1 MVARY
6 TTYNHLPIAADTDLD
21 AMVRRLEAIFLS
33 GAPELVAAGSQWY
46 ATRHQDLQDLS
57 LLTAIPVEVLAYVTS
72 ALSPQTNWQS
82 NWHAVMQTL
91 NGWVHD
97 DKAPVRSATLYAAN
111 DAKAWRI
118 LQAWD
123 DGLSMGTIRGIL
135 GKGPKTH
142 AFARNLTE
150 ESTLANGDV
159 AITIDSI
166 SYQAATG
173 VVPSGGIR
181 GGRYR
186 RVAAAFS
193 FLARKY
199 GLPLFVFQAILWTI
213 FRQTGA

>member
-6 TTYNHLPIAADTDLD
+6 TTYSHLPTAADTDLD
-21 AMVRRLEAIFLS
+21 AMVQRLETIFLS
-33 GAPELVAAGSQWY
+33 GTPELVAAGSQWY

-72 ALSPQTNWQS
+72 ALSPQTNWRD

-91 NGWVHD
+91 NGWVRE
-97 DKAPVRSATLYAAN
+97 DKAPVRSATLYGAN

-123 DGLSMGTIRGIL
+123 DGLSMGTIRDIL

-150 ESTLANGDV
+150 CATLANGDV
-159 AITIDSI
+159 AVTIDSI

-173 VVPSGGIR
+173 VVPKNVR
-181 GGRYR
+181 GRRYR
-186 RVAAAFS
+186 RVGRAFA

-199 GLPLFVFQAILWTI
+199 GLPLYIFQAIVWTV
-213 FRQTGA
+213 FRQTSA

>member
-6 TTYNHLPIAADTDLD
+6 TTYSHLPTASDENIDD
-21 AMVRRLEAIFLS
+21 MVNRLETIFLS
-33 GAPELVAAGSQWY
+33 GTPELVAAGSQWY

-57 LLTAIPVEVLAYVTS
+57 LLTAIPVDVLAYVTS
-72 ALSPQTNWQS
+72 ALSPRTNWRD

-91 NGWVHD
+91 HGWVHE
-97 DKAPVRSATLYAAN
+97 DKAPVRSATLYGAN
-111 DAKAWRI
+111 DAKAFRI

-123 DGLSMGTIRGIL
+123 DGLSMGTIREIL

-150 ESTLANGDV
+150 CATLADGDV

-173 VVPSGGIR
+173 IVPSSGIC
-181 GGRYR
+181 GGRYH
-186 RVAAAFS
+186 RVGRAFA

-199 GLPLFVFQAILWTI
+199 GLPLYVFQAILWTI